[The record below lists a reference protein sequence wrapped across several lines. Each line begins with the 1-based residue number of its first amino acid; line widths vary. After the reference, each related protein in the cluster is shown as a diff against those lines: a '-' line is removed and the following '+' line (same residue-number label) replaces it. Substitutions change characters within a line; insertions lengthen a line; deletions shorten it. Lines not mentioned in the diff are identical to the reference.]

1 MRKMLLI
8 ISLLVAQ
15 SSLADNNVADNSLA
29 DNSRTEMSSARQDEL
44 LYLLKHDCGSC
55 HGMTLKGGL
64 GPALLPQTLAAQP
77 RDYIVTTIMQGRKDT
92 AMPGWSSMLT
102 QSDAAWLAEQLQN
115 GLVPQTEIAEGKT
128 E

>member
-8 ISLLVAQ
+8 ISLLAVQ
-15 SSLADNNVADNSLA
+15 NSLA
-29 DNSRTEMSSARQDEL
+29 DSMNDNSGADNSRVEMSSARQDEL

-102 QSDAAWLAEQLQN
+102 QTDATWLAEQLQK

-128 E
+128 K

>member
-15 SSLADNNVADNSLA
+15 NSLA
-29 DNSRTEMSSARQDEL
+29 DSMTDNSGADNSRVKMSSARQDEL

-102 QSDAAWLAEQLQN
+102 QSEAAWLAEQLQN

>member
-15 SSLADNNVADNSLA
+15 NSLA
-29 DNSRTEMSSARQDEL
+29 DNMNHNNGADNSRVKMPSARQDEL

-77 RDYIVTTIMQGRKDT
+77 RDYIVATIMQGRKDT

-102 QSDAAWLAEQLQN
+102 QAEAAWLAEQLQN

-128 E
+128 K

>member
-8 ISLLVAQ
+8 ISLLVVQ
-15 SSLADNNVADNSLA
+15 NSLA
-29 DNSRTEMSSARQDEL
+29 DSMTDNSGTDISRVEMSSARQDEL

-102 QSDAAWLAEQLQN
+102 QSEAAWLAEQLQN

-128 E
+128 K

>member
-8 ISLLVAQ
+8 ISLLVVQ
-15 SSLADNNVADNSLA
+15 NSLA
-29 DNSRTEMSSARQDEL
+29 DSMTDNSGADNSRVKMSSARQDEL

-102 QSDAAWLAEQLQN
+102 QSEAAWLAEQLQN

-128 E
+128 K